1 MFRLAVLLG
10 LVAILSPAQAM
21 RSPSADP
28 LALHVI
34 HAQDSG
40 DGQQDS
46 DGKGAGDGKDGQ
58 PAPEPDCD

>member
-1 MFRLAVLLG
+1 MFRLAVFLG
-10 LVAILSPAQAM
+10 LLAILSTAQAM
-21 RSPSADP
+21 QSPPTDL
-28 LALHVI
+28 LALHVL